1 MLGEPA
7 PLFPGCL
14 PTGADI
20 FNFYK
25 KVRSDGI
32 REGRW
37 KEGVVTVPDVV
48 AVVIKGI
55 GDIWAK
61 TEIPNLCERDQA
73 AAVKEVTK
81 IVKQGRA
88 LEKIAISKRKSDFG
102 EKLNCLFDLA
112 LCKHAD
118 QESCTCSAEDKVPG
132 EWCEYLTDQRGP
144 RKQLALLNRLHL
156 RAPTVPR
163 PSVSP
168 QEKEA
173 IEKEKRRKER
183 CLTRVMK
190 MQKAKLRAEQE
201 VKILKRK
208 VTFESSSEGEEDE
221 GTEEN
226 EEDWGDI
233 DEKVPEQ
240 NYLRL
245 RNFSRECDRYKL
257 TNRAAAKLGNALLLD
272 VGAVT
277 KSNCSL
283 LLDHSKVR
291 RERSRWGAKLET
303 RHAAK
308 KVPGGLYADGKKC
321 PTLTRVFNSVDVQV
335 I

>member
-1 MLGEPA
+1 
-7 PLFPGCL
+7 
-14 PTGADI
+14 
-20 FNFYK
+20 
-25 KVRSDGI
+25 
-32 REGRW
+32 
-37 KEGVVTVPDVV
+37 
-48 AVVIKGI
+48 
-55 GDIWAK
+55 
-61 TEIPNLCERDQA
+61 
-73 AAVKEVTK
+73 
-81 IVKQGRA
+81 
-88 LEKIAISKRKSDFG
+88 
-102 EKLNCLFDLA
+102 
-112 LCKHAD
+112 
-118 QESCTCSAEDKVPG
+118 
-132 EWCEYLTDQRGP
+132 
-144 RKQLALLNRLHL
+144 
-156 RAPTVPR
+156 
-163 PSVSP
+163 
-168 QEKEA
+168 
-173 IEKEKRRKER
+173 
-183 CLTRVMK
+183 

-308 KVPGGLYADGKKC
+308 KVPGGLYAGGKKC